1 MKNRCYSEWDQKPTW
16 VRLIYSAET
25 TNSGEQKQKHELARQ
40 PILIKAYRYFLRTL
54 GFVRTHAASTI
65 ECYTLAT
72 KVFGGPKY
80 FFYKFWR
87 FAHSNGKLWKYRVKV
102 CIYSLETRVSW
113 HFYRPIGLRPADRA
127 DSAELVRNY
136 VWSCHL
142 VNCWVVAHLCRVIR
156 QMAAHSSDINFLLSS
171 LTKLTIN
178 LRQVYVELSNAGFW
192 LVSFIESRWEVAH
205 DIVIASR
212 SGCGWTLKVQ
222 AELCCCCHHQLTI
235 V

>member
-16 VRLIYSAET
+16 VRLIYSVET
-25 TNSGEQKQKHELARQ
+25 TNSGEQKQQHELARQ

-54 GFVRTHAASTI
+54 GFVRTHAAYRLSSAI
-65 ECYTLAT
+65 PWPLKCS
-72 KVFGGPKY
+72 VGQSI

-102 CIYSLETRVSW
+102 CMYSLETRVSW

-142 VNCWVVAHLCRVIR
+142 VNCWVVAQLCRVIR
-156 QMAAHSSDINFLLSS
+156 QMAEHSSDINFLLSL

-212 SGCGWTLKVQ
+212 SGCGWTSKVQ
-222 AELCCCCHHQLTI
+222 AELC
-235 V
+235 